1 MPQYNEHLAD
11 RLREALADLPQIE
24 EKVMFSGVSFL
35 VNGKMCINV
44 SHDELMCRVGR
55 AEAEKCVEENGCR
68 QMMMRGKP
76 MRDFVLVSEEGYRT
90 KKDLDHWIN
99 LCLAFNKHAKA
110 SPKKK
115 KKTS

>member
-11 RLREALADLPQIE
+11 RLREALADLPHIE
-24 EKVMFSGVSFL
+24 EKIMFSGVSFL

-68 QMMMRGKP
+68 QMMMRGAQRASLSQSSRTAQGRPQFWKTEITATS
-76 MRDFVLVSEEGYRT
+76 MRGRSRSAT
-90 KKDLDHWIN
+90 
-99 LCLAFNKHAKA
+99 
-110 SPKKK
+110 
-115 KKTS
+115 